1 MNATT
6 SVRPRLRHAS
16 AVLATP
22 RDCYE
27 WQGFAPAPRC
37 LGAGADDAGRVT
49 RHDDGRILTLHH
61 SPNRWL
67 LPQADPA
74 LVATLGA
81 AGDAGVLSEVN
92 GKWRE
97 ILLPGAASASD
108 PVHPVRASFACDL
121 VLARRDCAAL
131 WLFDCPLVIARDAR
145 DLTLW
150 LEASFEAS
158 FRASLR
164 LLGVTVE

>member
-1 MNATT
+1 M
-6 SVRPRLRHAS
+6 
-16 AVLATP
+16 
-22 RDCYE
+22 
-27 WQGFAPAPRC
+27 
-37 LGAGADDAGRVT
+37 
-49 RHDDGRILTLHH
+49 
-61 SPNRWL
+61 
-67 LPQADPA
+67 
-74 LVATLGA
+74 
-81 AGDAGVLSEVN
+81 LSEVN

-97 ILLPGAASASD
+97 ILLPGAASASE

-158 FRASLR
+158 FTASLR
-164 LLGVTVE
+164 LLGVSVE